1 MLSNPI
7 WIMPAATRSNAPGT
21 ATIFYRCGSQQGKP
35 ARSVAADIDV
45 SAFTEATAEFIIEQ
59 VAVFQKAQSSK
70 QKNAA
75 RNLKKYFDEREIA
88 IIEALGEPLT
98 TDQAIAKFL

>member
-7 WIMPAATRSNAPGT
+7 WIMPVATRSAAPGV

-35 ARSVAADIDV
+35 ATSVAADI
-45 SAFTEATAEFIIEQ
+45 SEAEFTAATAEFVVEQ
-59 VAVFQKAQSSK
+59 IAVFQKAASSK

-75 RNLKKYFDEREIA
+75 RNLKKYFDAREIA
-88 IIEALGEPLT
+88 AIEALDEPLT
-98 TDQAIAKFL
+98 ADQVIARFL